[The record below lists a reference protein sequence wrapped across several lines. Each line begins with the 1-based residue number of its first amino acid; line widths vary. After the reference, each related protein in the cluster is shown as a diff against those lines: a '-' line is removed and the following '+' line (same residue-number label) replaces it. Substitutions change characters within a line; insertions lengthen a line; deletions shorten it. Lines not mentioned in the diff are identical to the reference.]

1 MDKLGNIYN
10 MQVKNAS
17 LKKEYGLTEEIIKK
31 ISKEKKEPKWI
42 LDLRLKALK
51 LYHKLDNPNWGPDIS
66 YLDINKIATYVKPN
80 TKETKSWDNVPN
92 DIKNVF
98 DKLGIPD
105 SEKEAM
111 AGVGAQFD
119 SEMVYHNLSK
129 KMKEMGVIYT
139 NFDTAIKEYPELVKE
154 YFTKAVPIKDH
165 KYIALH

>member
-119 SEMVYHNLSK
+119 PALGSVGLITGCPQSQEWNLLAGFIVLPSEL
-129 KMKEMGVIYT
+129 
-139 NFDTAIKEYPELVKE
+139 
-154 YFTKAVPIKDH
+154 PI
-165 KYIALH
+165 ISITL